1 MKFNENVYEN
11 VSKFNELNYAADSS
25 EFPAN
30 FQRISS
36 EFPANFKTNSNAMMN
51 ANWKWIGKFEV
62 QGVMGNNRTARSSGR
77 LAADERFIT
86 K

>member
-1 MKFNENVYEN
+1 MKFNENVYENVYEN

-36 EFPANFKTNSNAMMN
+36 EFQNEF
-51 ANWKWIGKFEV
+51 
-62 QGVMGNNRTARSSGR
+62 GR
-77 LAADERFIT
+77 NDECQLEMDWQV
-86 K
+86 